1 MRETIPIFKSTLSFY
16 KEYILIFLKEKV
28 NVCCLR
34 DSLIVSL
41 FCVCDSYAQ
50 HLFYV
55 EIAPLCQIW
64 SCYYKRISLLL
75 RHQTI
80 EECVYRL
87 SYNFHHNFELKI
99 ESKEARIKRT
109 PRDLTRVSYGEI
121 SVHSYFLLCSSTFC
135 TYHLLFF
142 QNLLLF
148 SSYFSDFCTFYV
160 NASHSLSSNLE

>member
-1 MRETIPIFKSTLSFY
+1 MF
-16 KEYILIFLKEKV
+16 
-28 NVCCLR
+28 
-34 DSLIVSL
+34 VSL
-41 FCVCDSYAQ
+41 FCVCNSYAQ

-64 SCYYKRISLLL
+64 SYYYKRISLLL

-121 SVHSYFLLCSSTFC
+121 SVHNYFLLCSSTFC
-135 TYHLLFF
+135 TYHVLFLQNHLLKDLDFSF
-142 QNLLLF
+142 LCILYNLSMSLLLGF
-148 SSYFSDFCTFYV
+148 DIKIKPMNKIIINSDISKVVF
-160 NASHSLSSNLE
+160 

>member
-1 MRETIPIFKSTLSFY
+1 MNFWANSELEEDFCRVWYMF
-16 KEYILIFLKEKV
+16 
-28 NVCCLR
+28 
-34 DSLIVSL
+34 VSL
-41 FCVCDSYAQ
+41 FCVCNSYAQ

-64 SCYYKRISLLL
+64 SYYYKRISLLL

-121 SVHSYFLLCSSTFC
+121 SVHSISCYVPPHFAHIISYISKTF
-135 TYHLLFF
+135 FF
-142 QNLLLF
+142 SVYTF
-148 SSYFSDFCTFYV
+148 SVFCTFY
-160 NASHSLSSNLE
+160 SKTSPFLSSNLSQQKESL

>member
-1 MRETIPIFKSTLSFY
+1 MIENEYLLSTRF
-16 KEYILIFLKEKV
+16 INRIT
-28 NVCCLR
+28 
-34 DSLIVSL
+34 

-64 SCYYKRISLLL
+64 SYYYKRISLLL

-135 TYHLLFF
+135 TYHVLFF
-142 QNLLLF
+142 QKLLLF
-148 SSYFSDFCTFYV
+148 SSYFFCFLCILYKTSHFY
-160 NASHSLSSNLE
+160 HEIYRKKESS

>member
-1 MRETIPIFKSTLSFY
+1 MINFWVYSE
-16 KEYILIFLKEKV
+16 LKEDFCRV
-28 NVCCLR
+28 WYMF
-34 DSLIVSL
+34 VSL

-64 SCYYKRISLLL
+64 SYYYKRISLLL

-135 TYHLLFF
+135 TYHVKYI
-142 QNLLLF
+142 
-148 SSYFSDFCTFYV
+148 SIIEADRKIR
-160 NASHSLSSNLE
+160 

>member
-1 MRETIPIFKSTLSFY
+1 MNIR
-16 KEYILIFLKEKV
+16 
-28 NVCCLR
+28 CLR

-64 SCYYKRISLLL
+64 SYYYKRISLLL

-135 TYHLLFF
+135 THHHFVFPEPFAFEFIRLLMLY
-142 QNLLLF
+142 NL
-148 SSYFSDFCTFYV
+148 
-160 NASHSLSSNLE
+160 